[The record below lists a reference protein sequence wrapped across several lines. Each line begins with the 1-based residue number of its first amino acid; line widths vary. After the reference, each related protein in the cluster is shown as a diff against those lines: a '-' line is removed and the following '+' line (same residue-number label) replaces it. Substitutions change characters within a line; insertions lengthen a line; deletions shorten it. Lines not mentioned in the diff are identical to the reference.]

1 VKSKTPVS
9 DKMIAE
15 YLPKYRRRQDQR
27 FDDGRREYGDGS
39 FHFPALRLIDEVQ
52 QEIEDTG
59 NWSIIEWT
67 KLEALKETL
76 EHIGRIIPEACP
88 AHPKYDPAH
97 PPRRLCERCWFIY
110 TVRQIQ
116 RDVMGLT

>member
-1 VKSKTPVS
+1 
-9 DKMIAE
+9 MIAE